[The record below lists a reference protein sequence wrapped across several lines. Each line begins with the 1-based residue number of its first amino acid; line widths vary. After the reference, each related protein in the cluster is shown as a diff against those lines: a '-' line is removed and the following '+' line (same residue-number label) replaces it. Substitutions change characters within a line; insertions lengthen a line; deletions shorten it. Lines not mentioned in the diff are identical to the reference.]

1 MITISSLLIPSG
13 NRKLG
18 LHVGLEFIGIHNNF
32 KACISSEDK
41 FKSLEFLRISGNG
54 STFDLD
60 VPDVPMNKHF
70 TAWNS

>member
-1 MITISSLLIPSG
+1 MST
-13 NRKLG
+13 
-18 LHVGLEFIGIHNNF
+18 
-32 KACISSEDK
+32 

-60 VPDVPMNKHF
+60 VPDVLMNKHF

>member
-18 LHVGLEFIGIHNNF
+18 LHVGLEFKGFTI
-32 KACISSEDK
+32 ISRLAYEDK
-41 FKSLEFLRISGNG
+41 FKSLEFLRISGNR

-60 VPDVPMNKHF
+60 VPDVLMNKHF

>member
-1 MITISSLLIPSG
+1 MISRLAYE
-13 NRKLG
+13 
-18 LHVGLEFIGIHNNF
+18 H
-32 KACISSEDK
+32 K

-60 VPDVPMNKHF
+60 FADVQMNKHF